1 MKNVAH
7 ESEKSISGAIKVDEK
22 EVGRHLDA
30 LVRQS
35 VEETL
40 NALLN
45 AEADAI
51 CKAGRYAARSGST
64 PEPEVTSAGC

>member
-35 VEETL
+35 V
-40 NALLN
+40 
-45 AEADAI
+45 
-51 CKAGRYAARSGST
+51 
-64 PEPEVTSAGC
+64 